1 MRCKGTTFSSFPQ
14 CFVCFFSSV
23 HGFGVSDI
31 HTFCTA
37 ELGIGIAGQNHFPP
51 EEKQKGCFL
60 PLDCRLRVKYKKQDA
75 YVIFSEKDFA
85 ISQKMC

>member
-1 MRCKGTTFSSFPQ
+1 MQNAVQRYYFFLIPTMFCMI
-14 CFVCFFSSV
+14 FSSV

-51 EEKQKGCFL
+51 EEKTE
-60 PLDCRLRVKYKKQDA
+60 RVL
-75 YVIFSEKDFA
+75 FA
-85 ISQKMC
+85 FGLSAEGKI

>member
-1 MRCKGTTFSSFPQ
+1 LINKLG
-14 CFVCFFSSV
+14 FVQNAVQRYYFFLIPTMFCMIFSSV

-51 EEKQKGCFL
+51 EEN
-60 PLDCRLRVKYKKQDA
+60 
-75 YVIFSEKDFA
+75 IFPSRGKTEKVLFA
-85 ISQKMC
+85 FGLSAEGKI